1 MTVVV
6 KIIQFLLSLSI
17 LVLIHELGH
26 FLAAKMTGMRV
37 DVFAIGFG
45 KRLFG
50 YNKKTG
56 FTFGNLPKDF
66 DGEGED
72 KKKGKKKSKSPQ
84 NDLEQILMRTLQ
96 HKVRTGK

>member
-1 MTVVV
+1 MIATLEYLGA
-6 KIIQFLLSLSI
+6 FI
-17 LVLIHELGH
+17 LVLGILIFVHELGH
-26 FLAAKMTGMRV
+26 FLAAKMTGMRA

-66 DGEGED
+66 DG
-72 KKKGKKKSKSPQ
+72 
-84 NDLEQILMRTLQ
+84 
-96 HKVRTGK
+96 